1 MIFKSPWKSVKPIE
15 EKPIFRLIFETAS
28 RHPDRIAM
36 IYVDGRKI
44 SYADTVRYI
53 KAFASSLR
61 SLGISKGDVV
71 AINMPNCPE
80 YIIAFHG
87 ILASGATVTTL
98 NPLYREKELEYQLKD
113 SQAKVMITTSALAPL
128 VEKVKD
134 KVGLQ
139 EVILA
144 DDENGMWRM
153 IEKHLDK
160 EWTPPELNVK
170 QDLAVLPYS
179 SGTTGFPKGVMLTHF
194 NLTANVKQT
203 IGTGEIRENDVIL
216 AFLPFFHIYGMTV
229 LMNVSLAVGA
239 TIVIM
244 PKFDLEQFLKM
255 IQQYKVTKTYIVPPV
270 ALALISFKDL
280 DKFDLSSLIS
290 ITSAAAPL
298 PLEVGEKL
306 QATLPH
312 AIVKQGYG
320 MTEASPVVT
329 LTPLDRSKV
338 KIDSVGF
345 PIPDTELKIV
355 DVEDPSKTLPPG
367 EPGEL
372 AIRGPQIMKGYLNK
386 PEETSK
392 VLTPDGWYLSGDI
405 ARIDEEGYVYIL
417 DRKKDMIKYKGY
429 QIAPAELESVILS
442 HPAVKDAAV
451 IPKPDLEA
459 GEIPKAFVVLKEG
472 ASLTEDELINFVAEQ
487 VAPYKK
493 IREVEF
499 VESIPKS
506 ATGKILKKVLIEKEK
521 GGG

>member
-1 MIFKSPWKSVKPIE
+1 
-15 EKPIFRLIFETAS
+15 
-28 RHPDRIAM
+28 
-36 IYVDGRKI
+36 
-44 SYADTVRYI
+44 
-53 KAFASSLR
+53 
-61 SLGISKGDVV
+61 
-71 AINMPNCPE
+71 
-80 YIIAFHG
+80 
-87 ILASGATVTTL
+87 
-98 NPLYREKELEYQLKD
+98 
-113 SQAKVMITTSALAPL
+113 
-128 VEKVKD
+128 
-134 KVGLQ
+134 
-139 EVILA
+139 
-144 DDENGMWRM
+144 
-153 IEKHLDK
+153 
-160 EWTPPELNVK
+160 
-170 QDLAVLPYS
+170 
-179 SGTTGFPKGVMLTHF
+179 
-194 NLTANVKQT
+194 
-203 IGTGEIRENDVIL
+203 
-216 AFLPFFHIYGMTV
+216 
-229 LMNVSLAVGA
+229 
-239 TIVIM
+239 
-244 PKFDLEQFLKM
+244 
-255 IQQYKVTKTYIVPPV
+255 
-270 ALALISFKDL
+270 
-280 DKFDLSSLIS
+280 
-290 ITSAAAPL
+290 
-298 PLEVGEKL
+298 
-306 QATLPH
+306 
-312 AIVKQGYG
+312 

-386 PEETSK
+386 PEETAK